1 MHALTP
7 DPTNGPEQDIRRI
20 FEDLIG
26 RASYSNLDSLLSE
39 ESVSDVESKILA
51 AGTVPPVTIHFAL
64 DSLRNDFE
72 LDYDDLVFAGG
83 WVPRLPQM
91 IVRNYFLRHF
101 LVLGNGLAE
110 PGMHFHD
117 ATLNNA
123 ADDYTG
129 FIDLL
134 VVKIQTLCESRHYSL
149 EPEDEPVVAEY
160 LTAIIVLM
168 HYCHDM
174 LDMSSTL
181 RPSLFQRR
189 ANRMRGRVKSAL
201 EMSTFRQDYPE
212 IQRLLDEM
220 CQAVDDLLRDEKMRD
235 LQLARNERYKQS
247 KIRLYKYTIRVTE
260 ELNDQLEA
268 CDPYDITHRNDLRK
282 QLEQVQIFMRS
293 FDKDR

>member
-1 MHALTP
+1 MTP
-7 DPTNGPEQDIRRI
+7 DPSNGPEQDIRRI
-20 FEDLIG
+20 FEDFIG
-26 RASYSNLDSLLSE
+26 RTGYSDLDSLLGE
-39 ESVSDVESKILA
+39 ESVSAVEAKVLS
-51 AGTVPPVTIHFAL
+51 AGTVPPETIRCAL
-64 DSLRNDFE
+64 DVLRTGFA

-91 IVRNYFLRHF
+91 IARNYLLRHF
-101 LVLGNGLAE
+101 LVLGNGLDSDTY
-110 PGMHFHD
+110 FHD
-117 ATLNNA
+117 ATLNSA

-129 FIDLL
+129 FIDLI
-134 VVKIQTLCESRHYSL
+134 VVKIQTLCEERHHSL
-149 EPEDEPVVAEY
+149 EPEDVPMVAEY
-160 LTAIIVLM
+160 LTAIIALM
-168 HYCHDM
+168 HYCRDM

-189 ANRMRGRVKSAL
+189 ANRMRGRVNSVL
-201 EMSTFRQDYPE
+201 EMSTFRKDYGE
-212 IQRLLDEM
+212 IDRLRKEM

-247 KIRLYKYTIRVTE
+247 KIRLYNYTIKITE

-268 CDPYDITHRNDLRK
+268 CDPYDLTHRSDLRK

>member
-1 MHALTP
+1 M
-7 DPTNGPEQDIRRI
+7 DE
-20 FEDLIG
+20 
-26 RASYSNLDSLLSE
+26 LLSE
-39 ESVSDVESKILA
+39 GSVSKIEYKVLA
-51 AGTVPPVTIHFAL
+51 SGTVPPVTIHFAL

-72 LDYDDLVFAGG
+72 LDYDDLVFAGH

-91 IVRNYFLRHF
+91 IVRNELLRHF
-101 LVLGNGLAE
+101 LELGNNLGE
-110 PGMHFHD
+110 PDMHFHD

-129 FIDLL
+129 FIDLI
-134 VVKIQTLCESRHYSL
+134 VVKIQTLCEERHHSL

-160 LTAIIVLM
+160 LTAIITLM
-168 HYCHDM
+168 KYCRDM

-189 ANRMRGRVKSAL
+189 ANRMRGRVKSVL

-212 IQRLLDEM
+212 IERLLNEM
-220 CQAVDDLLRDEKMRD
+220 CQAVDELLRDERMRE
-235 LQLARNERYKQS
+235 LQLARNERYMQS
-247 KIRLYKYTIRVTE
+247 KMRLYKYTIRVTE
-260 ELNDQLEA
+260 ELNDQLET

-293 FDKDR
+293 FEKDR